1 MPTEEEVLDFS
12 KKIEAFAKT
21 SNLGIL
27 ETIIAYCEKHEIEIE
42 AISGLISQN
51 LKSKLR
57 EEAEELNLL
66 PKANTLPL

>member
-1 MPTEEEVLDFS
+1 MPTEEEVLTFS
-12 KKIEAFAKT
+12 QKIESFAKT

-27 ETIIAYCEKHEIEIE
+27 ESIIAYCEKHEIEVE
-42 AISGLISQN
+42 TISVLISQN
-51 LKSKLR
+51 LKQKIR

>member
-1 MPTEEEVLDFS
+1 MATEEEILNFS
-12 KKIEAFAKT
+12 QKMESFAKK
-21 SNLGIL
+21 SNLGLMEAIL
-27 ETIIAYCEKHEIEIE
+27 AYCEKYEIEIE